1 MRVVY
6 HPKVYSDLSA
16 IMGYYEEVATAAL
29 ADEFYR
35 EFKLAVK
42 DAVQRPESF
51 RVRTRDLRRVNLP
64 RFPFHFLFRIVDDS
78 HSRSGGSPPQE
89 ASFPRDSAPLNSVTG
104 STQ

>member
-1 MRVVY
+1 MRIVY

-16 IMGYYEEVATAAL
+16 IMRYYEEVATAAL

-42 DAVQRPESF
+42 HAAQRPESF
-51 RVRTRDLRRVNLP
+51 RVRARDLRRVNLP

-78 HSRSGGSPPQE
+78 IRVLVVRHHKRHPSLGIR
-89 ASFPRDSAPLNSVTG
+89 RR
-104 STQ
+104 